1 MRTTI
6 VRNNFDNFLGATG
19 TIRESWYG
27 KGGDDT
33 FSIYHYNSEI
43 DFPSLPDLSDRFFGG
58 SGDDLIETLYFDLN
72 VGSGLSKYSQL
83 SFDGGKGYDTVSS
96 HAAVEMVAG
105 FKLELDKIETNVI
118 SVEHWKY
125 DIELFGGTEGGRFTL
140 IAGAQD
146 DTLNISQMEQVVAD
160 GVRVKTQGGNDNVTY
175 HAGEDLSNLEVNTG
189 KGNDYFEFT
198 SARDVTA
205 NLSIVTGKGKDTVV
219 INGSS
224 NSSPDGLTADIR
236 TGSGGDKIVLEGM
249 HAERLRAGTGSDD
262 IYILTG
268 SFSNAA
274 DTVSTGGGR
283 DRLFIELDD
292 YSTVAIVDDFSAS
305 KDIFVFDAAEA
316 VSAVPRDTEV
326 TFDQAEW
333 RASDESL
340 LFMSNEENRLYF
352 GDNVLVEFSTD
363 VELSSANFTTDTWG
377 L

>member
-1 MRTTI
+1 M
-6 VRNNFDNFLGATG
+6 
-19 TIRESWYG
+19 
-27 KGGDDT
+27 
-33 FSIYHYNSEI
+33 
-43 DFPSLPDLSDRFFGG
+43 
-58 SGDDLIETLYFDLN
+58 SG
-72 VGSGLSKYSQL
+72 
-83 SFDGGKGYDTVSS
+83 
-96 HAAVEMVAG
+96 
-105 FKLELDKIETNVI
+105 
-118 SVEHWKY
+118 
-125 DIELFGGTEGGRFTL
+125 
-140 IAGAQD
+140 
-146 DTLNISQMEQVVAD
+146 
-160 GVRVKTQGGNDNVTY
+160 
-175 HAGEDLSNLEVNTG
+175 
-189 KGNDYFEFT
+189 
-198 SARDVTA
+198 TA
-205 NLSIVTGKGKDTVV
+205 N
-219 INGSS
+219 
-224 NSSPDGLTADIR
+224 TAGR
-236 TGSGGDKIVLEGM
+236 AVGSGGDKIVLEGM

-316 VSAVPRDTEV
+316 VSAVPRNTEV